1 MSTHSLKTL
10 ALSTIF
16 GAAALAAAG
25 SAVAAGDESKSM
37 DKPGTEHC
45 YGIAKAGK
53 NDCANA
59 AHSCAGQAGKDMSKT
74 DFVAVPTGTC
84 AKIAGGSMTA
94 TKG

>member
-1 MSTHSLKTL
+1 MSTNALKTI

-25 SAVAAGDESKSM
+25 TSVAADESKSM
-37 DKPGTEHC
+37 DKAGTEHC

-53 NDCANA
+53 NDCASA
-59 AHSCAGQAGKDMSKT
+59 AHSCAGQSTKDMAKGE
-74 DFVAVPTGTC
+74 FVAVPAGVC
-84 AKIAGGSMTA
+84 AKIAGGST

>member
-25 SAVAAGDESKSM
+25 SAVAAGDQSKSM

-53 NDCANA
+53 NDCASA
-59 AHSCAGQAGKDMSKT
+59 AHSCAGQSTKDMSKA
-74 DFVAVPTGTC
+74 DFVAVPVGTC
-84 AKIAGGSMTA
+84 AKIAGGSMT
-94 TKG
+94 KG

>member
-1 MSTHSLKTL
+1 MSTYSIKTI

-16 GAAALAAAG
+16 GAAALAVAGTSAA
-25 SAVAAGDESKSM
+25 ADQSKSM

-53 NDCANA
+53 NDCASA
-59 AHSCAGQAGKDMSKT
+59 AHACAGQATKDMGKGE
-74 DFVAVPTGTC
+74 FVAVPVGVC
-84 AKIAGGSMTA
+84 AKIAGGST

>member
-1 MSTHSLKTL
+1 MSTNALKTI

-25 SAVAAGDESKSM
+25 TSVAADQSKSM
-37 DKPGTEHC
+37 DKAGTEHC

-53 NDCANA
+53 NDCASA
-59 AHSCAGQAGKDMSKT
+59 AHSCAGQSTKDMGKGE
-74 DFVAVPTGTC
+74 FVAVPAGVC
-84 AKIAGGSMTA
+84 AKIAGGST

>member
-25 SAVAAGDESKSM
+25 TVAAGDESKSM

-59 AHSCAGQAGKDMSKT
+59 AHSCAGQASKDMSKS

-84 AKIAGGSMTA
+84 AKIAGGSATA

>member
-25 SAVAAGDESKSM
+25 SAVAADESKSSM

-53 NDCANA
+53 NDCASA
-59 AHSCAGQAGKDMSKT
+59 AHSCAGQASKDMSKGE
-74 DFVAVPTGTC
+74 FVAVPVGTC
-84 AKIAGGSMTA
+84 AKIAGGST

>member
-1 MSTHSLKTL
+1 MSTQTFKTL

-16 GAAALAAAG
+16 SAAALAVAGTAAAG
-25 SAVAAGDESKSM
+25 NDSKSM

-53 NDCANA
+53 NDCATA
-59 AHSCAGQAGKDMSKT
+59 AHSCAGQSAKDMSKA

-84 AKIAGGSMTA
+84 AKIAGGSMT
-94 TKG
+94 KG